1 MQNLQEIRHE
11 DVQRIHLA
19 QDAVQRMCLM
29 KTVPYN
35 AGSDHQIFNGSA
47 DCNES
52 DQDNV
57 KCLLK
62 S

>member
-1 MQNLQEIRHE
+1 
-11 DVQRIHLA
+11 
-19 QDAVQRMCLM
+19 M
-29 KTVPYN
+29 KTAMNFRVPYN
-35 AGSDHQIFNGSA
+35 AGSDHQLFKGSA

>member
-1 MQNLQEIRHE
+1 M
-11 DVQRIHLA
+11 DVPCENG
-19 QDAVQRMCLM
+19 DEFS
-29 KTVPYN
+29 
-35 AGSDHQIFNGSA
+35 GSIKRWERQSDFKGSA